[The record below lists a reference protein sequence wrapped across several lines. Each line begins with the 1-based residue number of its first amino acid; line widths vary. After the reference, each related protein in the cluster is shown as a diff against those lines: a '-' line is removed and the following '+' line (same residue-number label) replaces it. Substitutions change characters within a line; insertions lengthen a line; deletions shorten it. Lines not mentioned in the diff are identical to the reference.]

1 MLKRWYISILL
12 AVGCLLTA
20 SAEDYKYLV
29 LTQTGASTIGFE
41 LRKTRSITFNGDAIV
56 VTTTEGENQATLS
69 NLKQLVFT
77 STKPDGVEEVIAKGA
92 LGRITI
98 YSLNGMP
105 VRQFDNSSTQNVS
118 TMLSTLPAGMYI
130 IQEGSQ
136 TRKLLKR

>member
-1 MLKRWYISILL
+1 MKRWCLFFLL
-12 AVGCLLTA
+12 AVGSLLTA

-29 LTQTGASTIGFE
+29 LTQTDASTIGFE

-56 VTTTEGENQATLS
+56 VTTTDGEAQATLS
-69 NLKQLVFT
+69 TLKQLDFT
-77 STKPDGVEEVIAKGA
+77 SKKPTGVQEVIAKGA
-92 LGRITI
+92 SGRVTI
-98 YSLNGMP
+98 YSLNGVP

-130 IQEGSQ
+130 IKEGSQ